1 MENEK
6 SETPAASPLQKIVM
20 CDCLKTMA
28 GYYPESFGEHHHKE
42 CPKYKTEKFTHLFYY
57 EDSINAWAP
66 APDKIEHI
74 ISASD
79 QLEEG
84 DTIEIQ
90 FKRVDMTDEEID
102 SLPVE

>member
-1 MENEK
+1 MEEK
-6 SETPAASPLQKIVM
+6 TEETAEGSNAGVR
-20 CDCLKTMA
+20 CDDCKGMVITTLTDL
-28 GYYPESFGEHHHKE
+28 GEHHHRM
-42 CPKYKTEKFTHLFYY
+42 CPKYRTEKFTHLFYY
-57 EDSINAWAP
+57 EDAVNAWVP
-66 APDKIEHI
+66 APDKIEEI
-74 ISASD
+74 ISATD